1 MENGQIYMKFKM
13 SIFNLKAIK
22 RCQDFSGKDYFL
34 LKEILMDMPLSKH
47 LNVSLKK
54 RKSNELHQR

>member
-54 RKSNELHQR
+54 KKKQ